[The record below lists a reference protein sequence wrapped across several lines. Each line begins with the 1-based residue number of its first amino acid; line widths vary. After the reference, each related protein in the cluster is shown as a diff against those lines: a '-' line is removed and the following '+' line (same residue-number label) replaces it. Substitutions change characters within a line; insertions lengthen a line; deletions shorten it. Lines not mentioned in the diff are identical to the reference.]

1 MGINAIGL
9 VWTSRKHPDH
19 KMEAKYSF
27 YFQFTIRLDP
37 NDGALTWFSLKS
49 LHSQRRLI
57 SKALDGA
64 GVGGLG
70 ELKATTAKEFNG

>member
-1 MGINAIGL
+1 MQL
-9 VWTSRKHPDH
+9 VWFGHQESIQTTKWKQSI
-19 KMEAKYSF
+19 A
-27 YFQFTIRLDP
+27 FTFSLLSDSTP
-37 NDGALTWFSLKS
+37 MMVLLTWFSLKGI
-49 LHSQRRLI
+49 LSQRRLI